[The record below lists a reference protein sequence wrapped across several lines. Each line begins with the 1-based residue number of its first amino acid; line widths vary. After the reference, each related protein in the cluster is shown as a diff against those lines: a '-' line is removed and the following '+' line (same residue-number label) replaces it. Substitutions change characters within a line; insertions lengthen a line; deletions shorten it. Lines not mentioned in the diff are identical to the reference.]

1 MNLWKTHIQQIL
13 PFNQFSET
21 SLYGR
26 MRNVVSWASN
36 WEIHLSQTSKQ
47 LTAER
52 EVSNSIKLTT
62 LNNLLL
68 PKIVLWLVSPEG
80 MHPLILIQSMKM
92 REVLLLQGLTDFL
105 SEELNCTTLE
115 TQWLHFNLVV
125 NATTS
130 NFGLLVAKQ
139 HNSKIS
145 PIIIFLE
152 ITYSGRNGEEKFL
165 LIETEL

>member
-1 MNLWKTHIQQIL
+1 
-13 PFNQFSET
+13 
-21 SLYGR
+21 

-115 TQWLHFNLVV
+115 TQ
-125 NATTS
+125 
-130 NFGLLVAKQ
+130 
-139 HNSKIS
+139 
-145 PIIIFLE
+145 
-152 ITYSGRNGEEKFL
+152 
-165 LIETEL
+165 